1 MTNQVL
7 LFYKYVTIEDPRG
20 LAAWVKTRAEHFGFT
35 GRVIIAEEGI
45 NGTLEGSTENT
56 EAFALEIL
64 SADSPVNGIFSDMLI
79 KRSEGTGKAFPK
91 LSVKVRM
98 EIVGTRFS
106 PYDADPRV
114 RTAPRVSAE
123 ELKQMYENEEDFVV
137 IDMRNSYEIASGK
150 FKNTIDPGLGNSR
163 DLPNALPALEPLK
176 KKKVITVCT
185 GGIRCEKM
193 SALLLSNGFE
203 NVSQLENGIHGYM
216 EKYPGEDFEGSLYTF
231 DQRKVMDF
239 GGDRAV
245 IGTCYKCGISSE
257 QYVNCANLLCHKHFI
272 VCDSCMND
280 DGSAVCSNECK
291 VIFANNMVGIAD
303 SKQTLTTENV
313 QA

>member
-64 SADSPVNGIFSDMLI
+64 SADSPVSGIFSDMLI
-79 KRSEGTGKAFPK
+79 KRSEGTGEAFPK

-123 ELKQMYENEEDFVV
+123 ELKQ
-137 IDMRNSYEIASGK
+137 
-150 FKNTIDPGLGNSR
+150 
-163 DLPNALPALEPLK
+163 
-176 KKKVITVCT
+176 KKVITVCT

-303 SKQTLTTENV
+303 SKQTLSTENV